1 MSEDIRKM
9 IDKVKNFKQFVNE
22 NEQKF
27 AFDDDIKYELK
38 RYLEGTVYAKVGKT
52 DERATELMDIHKKFI
67 DNVRNKMSADE
78 IAKRLFDYEKNNLKR

>member
-27 AFDDDIKYELK
+27 AFDDVIKYELK

>member
-22 NEQKF
+22 SEQKF

-67 DNVRNKMSADE
+67 DNVRDKMSADE

>member
-52 DERATELMDIHKKFI
+52 DERATELMDI
-67 DNVRNKMSADE
+67 RLGLMAL
-78 IAKRLFDYEKNNLKR
+78 AKNMKVSKV